1 MLSGQEIPGGCMN
14 TGPQLS
20 WIALEG
26 PFYLEPE
33 MERVAGFEPVSL
45 RVGNAAFYQMNFTRK

>member
-1 MLSGQEIPGGCMN
+1 MN